1 MDDIFELDKLKGS
14 YLELQSWLLDNVLD
28 HGVVGQVVV
37 IGLAY
42 WVAVSLASR
51 IEGWVQSKT
60 KVGWLERARFEQFRA
75 AIPAL
80 TRPALWLVF
89 MWLVVVISSAAVLPL
104 HLSKGVMS
112 LLTAWIVIRLAS
124 TLIKEPGWSRLVAVT
139 AWALAALN
147 IVDLL
152 TPTIELLDSLALNL
166 GDLRISVLSVGKG
179 IFVLGFL
186 LWLASLG
193 SHLLE
198 KRIQTLPNLTPS
210 VQVLFI
216 KLLKITFFTVA
227 IVAALHSV
235 GIDLTAFAVFGG
247 AVGLGVGFGL
257 QKVVSNLIS
266 GVILLMDKSVKPGD
280 VIAIGDQFGW
290 INSLGA
296 RYVSLITRD
305 GIEHLIPNEE
315 LISQRVE
322 NWSYSHQLVRLKVP
336 FGIAYDSDVRKAIR
350 LAEKAACE
358 VERVLSEPK
367 PAVRVVGLG
376 DSAIELNLRFWI
388 RDPKN
393 GVTNVKSDVL
403 LCVIDT
409 FRESGVEIPFP
420 HRNVILN
427 ADQPVPVRM
436 VDDITSAQVS
446 SPAAEKSPS

>member
-1 MDDIFELDKLKGS
+1 MDNIFELDRLRA
-14 YLELQSWLLDNVLD
+14 LFFELQGWFVDQVFVPGSI
-28 HGVVGQVVV
+28 GQVVA
-37 IGLAY
+37 IGVAY
-42 WVAVSLASR
+42 WASGRFADRVA
-51 IEGWVQSKT
+51 GWVEAKSDVKWI
-60 KVGWLERARFEQFRA
+60 KWARLEQFRGTT
-75 AIPAL
+75 PAL
-80 TRPALWLVF
+80 IHPVLWLVAI
-89 MWLVVVISSAAVLPL
+89 WLVVLISSAAAWPL
-104 HLSKGVMS
+104 QLSKAVMS

-124 TLIKEPGWSRLVAVT
+124 TLIKEPGWSRLVAMT
-139 AWALAALN
+139 AWTVAALS
-147 IVDLL
+147 IVNLL
-152 TPTIELLDSLALNL
+152 GPTIELLDGLALNL
-166 GDLRISVLSVGKG
+166 GDLRISVLGVGKG
-179 IFVLGFL
+179 LLVLGFL
-186 LWLASLG
+186 LWLANLG
-193 SHLLE
+193 SHLME
-198 KRIQTLPNLTPS
+198 RRIQTLPNLTPS

-336 FGIAYDSDVRKAIR
+336 IGIAYDSDVRVAIR
-350 LAEKAACE
+350 LAVEAANE

-367 PAVRVVGLG
+367 TAGRVVSLG
-376 DSAIELNLRFWI
+376 NSAIEMELRFWI
-388 RDPKN
+388 HDPKN
-393 GVTNVKSDVL
+393 GVTNVKSDIL
-403 LCVIDT
+403 LNVIDK
-409 FRESGVEIPFP
+409 FRENNIVIPFP
-420 HRNVILN
+420 HRELIFK
-427 ADQPVPVRM
+427 ADGAVPVR
-436 VDDITSAQVS
+436 VTDGATPIA
-446 SPAAEKSPS
+446 K

>member
-1 MDDIFELDKLKGS
+1 VDDIFELERLKGP
-14 YLELQSWLLDNVLD
+14 YLELQSWFLDNVLVL
-28 HGVVGQVVV
+28 GSVGQVVA

-51 IEGWVQSKT
+51 IEGWVRSKT
-60 KVGWLERARFEQFRA
+60 EVLWQERARFEQFRGA
-75 AIPAL
+75 LPAL
-80 TRPALWLVF
+80 TRPALWLVC
-89 MWLVVVISSAAVLPL
+89 MWLVVLISSAAALPL
-104 HLSKGVMS
+104 QLSKGVMS

-139 AWALAALN
+139 AWAVAALN

-152 TPTIELLDSLALNL
+152 SPTIELLDSLALTL

-179 IFVLGFL
+179 LLVLGFL

-198 KRIQTLPNLTPS
+198 KRIRTLPNLTPS
-210 VQVLFI
+210 VQVLFV
-216 KLLKITFFTVA
+216 KLLKIAFFTVA

-322 NWSYSHQLVRLKVP
+322 NWSYSHQLVRLKIP
-336 FGIAYDSDVRKAIR
+336 MGIAYDSDVRKAIR
-350 LAEKAACE
+350 LAEEGACE

-367 PAVRVVGLG
+367 PAGRVVGLG
-376 DSAIELNLRFWI
+376 DSAIELSLRFWI

-403 LCVIDT
+403 LEVIDK
-409 FRESGVEIPFP
+409 FRESGIQIPFP
-420 HRNVILN
+420 HRNVILS

-436 VDDITSAQVS
+436 VNDTISARVT
-446 SPAAEKSPS
+446 SPAAEKSQS